1 MAKQN
6 PDKNQP
12 NQQGGQQSRPVGSYN
27 PGGQAGESVQGG
39 GQRPADE
46 PGGPILG
53 KSAKSTKE
61 QSDASPGNPNPGN
74 PPPGSANP
82 GQTGTPGGKGKQDA
96 PQNQKR

>member
-6 PDKNQP
+6 PNKT
-12 NQQGGQQSRPVGSYN
+12 QQAGQRRRPAGNYNRGGR
-27 PGGQAGESVQGG
+27 AGESVQGG

-46 PGGPILG
+46 PGGPFLG
-53 KSAKSTKE
+53 KSATKTKE
-61 QSDASPGNPNPGN
+61 RSDASPGNPNPGN
-74 PPPGSANP
+74 PPPGSTNP